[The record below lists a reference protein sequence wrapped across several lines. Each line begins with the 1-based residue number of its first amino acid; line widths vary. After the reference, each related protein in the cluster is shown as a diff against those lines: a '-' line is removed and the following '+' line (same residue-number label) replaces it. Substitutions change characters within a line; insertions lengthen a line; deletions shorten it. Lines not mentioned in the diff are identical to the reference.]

1 MRIAV
6 RYYSKL
12 GHTKTIAEAIA
23 EGAGVAALSV
33 ETEPRLSEYTNLLF
47 LGGAPYANTMDNRL
61 SEYVD
66 NLDASMVGKVI
77 LFTTSNWS
85 RRTIYAIRKALKAKN
100 IPFDMDYFYAQMLNI
115 KGRKGAAKYFAMEKV
130 RQP

>member
-23 EGAGVAALSV
+23 DGAGVAALSV
-33 ETEPRLSEYTNLLF
+33 ETEPRLVEYADLLF

-61 SEYVD
+61 REYVD
-66 NLDASMVGKVI
+66 NLDASMVGKVV

-85 RRTIYAIRKALKAKN
+85 RSTIYAIRKVLKAKN

-115 KGRKGAAKYFAMEKV
+115 KGRKSAAKDFAMEKV